1 MTTENIASNQTAK
14 INTPTPGMTKKC
26 CPFCGSYDLV
36 AGYWTVDDEEVDA
49 WECNNCK
56 AGAPQRV
63 WNQRAPTPIHE
74 DHQHLLKFY
83 EVTGYPDMVSTMLR
97 LIRSLQSRLPGAKD
111 DQPGRV
117 REG

>member
-1 MTTENIASNQTAK
+1 MTTENTTSNQTAK
-14 INTPTPGMTKKC
+14 INMPTPGMTELA
-26 CPFCGSYDLV
+26 CPFCGNYDLE
-36 AGYWTVDDEEVDA
+36 AGYWYIDDEEVDA

-63 WNQRAPTPIHE
+63 WNQRAPTPVQE
-74 DHQHLLKFY
+74 NHQHLLI
-83 EVTGYPDMVSTMLR
+83 EASPELR
-97 LIRSLQSRLPGAKD
+97 ELVEKD